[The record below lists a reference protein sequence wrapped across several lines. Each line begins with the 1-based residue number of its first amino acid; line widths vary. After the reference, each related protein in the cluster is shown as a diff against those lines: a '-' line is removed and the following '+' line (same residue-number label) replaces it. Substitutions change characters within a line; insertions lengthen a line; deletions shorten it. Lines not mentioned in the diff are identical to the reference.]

1 MEQKKASDGR
11 SVKQEYIKIAV
22 QSQKQTSIGTYQHNE
37 VINLLGKD
45 IEPGTVD
52 AVSGA
57 T

>member
-1 MEQKKASDGR
+1 MEKKKTSDER
-11 SVKQEYIKIAV
+11 SVKQEYINIAV
-22 QSQKQTSIGTYQHNE
+22 QSQQHMSKGTDQDNE
-37 VINLLGKD
+37 VINLLGND